1 MSRNIS
7 LNPQFVFM
15 VCALTVP
22 SVRNF
27 WVSDKVESITQGKA
41 AYDAIQQKGY
51 CG

>member
-1 MSRNIS
+1 MSRNVS

-15 VCALTVP
+15 VCVPTVS

-27 WVSDKVESITQGKA
+27 WVSDKVEGITLGKA
-41 AYDAIQQKGY
+41 AYDAVQYKGY